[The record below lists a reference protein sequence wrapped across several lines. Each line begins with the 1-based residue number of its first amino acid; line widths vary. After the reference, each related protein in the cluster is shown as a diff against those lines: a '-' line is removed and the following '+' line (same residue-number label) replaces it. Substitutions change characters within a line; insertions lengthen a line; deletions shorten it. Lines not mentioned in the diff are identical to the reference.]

1 MMIFLAAMIVTAC
14 KNNTSRLRY
23 GEPFPWLPNDDT
35 IVELAELC
43 ASTKLGTTPSF
54 EYYFNVESVQTMG
67 VHFDL
72 I

>member
-1 MMIFLAAMIVTAC
+1 MMIFLATMIVTAC
-14 KNNTSRLRY
+14 KNNTRLRY
-23 GEPFPWLPNDDT
+23 GEPFPWLLNDDT

-54 EYYFNVESVQTMG
+54 EYYFDVESVQTMG

-72 I
+72 V